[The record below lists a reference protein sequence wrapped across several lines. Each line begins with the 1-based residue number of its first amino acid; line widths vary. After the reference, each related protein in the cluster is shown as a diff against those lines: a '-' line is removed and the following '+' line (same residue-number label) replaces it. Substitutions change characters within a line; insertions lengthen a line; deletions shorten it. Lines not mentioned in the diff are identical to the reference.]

1 MFCRLTLIGLM
12 ICLAASLAHGQTKPK
27 SPLARG
33 RNAAHAAVLSV
44 DWNRLPFGD
53 AVARLRSVA
62 TVDVFVDRRVDPDQP
77 VDLSLENARV
87 DEIIARLA
95 TSQELGHARLGTLNY
110 IGPATVSDRLVAL
123 AALRRREVAQLP
135 QDKKTSLTERRRI
148 VWPTLTEPRGLVARL
163 IEEHGWQVVGAEQ
176 IPHDLWG
183 AGELPPMALADQL
196 TLLLAG
202 FDCSYRFL
210 GDEQA
215 IEIVPIDWKSI
226 APAKRTAAGQTRPA
240 AAAPAAGRQVFT
252 LRIENQPVGRV
263 LEQLG
268 QRLGWR
274 LSIDSD
280 ALRAAGRSLD
290 TRVSFQVENAD
301 EDQLLAAVVTPAGL
315 KAERDVKTVRI
326 TPR

>member
-1 MFCRLTLIGLM
+1 MFCRLTLIGVM
-12 ICLAASLAHGQTKPK
+12 ICLGASLAHGQTKPK
-27 SPLARG
+27 SPTARG
-33 RNAAHAAVLSV
+33 RNAARGAVLSV

-53 AVARLRSVA
+53 SVARLRSVA
-62 TVDVFVDRRVDPDQP
+62 AVDVFVDRRIDPEHP

-95 TSQELGHARLGTLNY
+95 ASQELGHARLGTLYY

-123 AALRRREVAQLP
+123 AARRRRDVTQLP
-135 QDKKTSLTERRRI
+135 QDKKTSLAERRRI

-163 IEEHGWQVVGAEQ
+163 VEEHGWRVLGSEQ

-196 TLLLAG
+196 TVLLAG
-202 FDCSYRFL
+202 FDCSYRIL
-210 GDEQA
+210 GDERA

-226 APAKRTAAGQTRPA
+226 AAAKRPAAGQTRPA
-240 AAAPAAGRQVFT
+240 AAAPAAGQQVFT

-268 QRLGWR
+268 QRLGWK
-274 LSIDSD
+274 LSIDTG

-301 EDQLLAAVVTPAGL
+301 EDRLLAAVVAPAGL
-315 KAERDVKTVRI
+315 RAERDGRTVRI